1 MRSEVDRLRV
11 WDVVFPKD
19 TFTYPPKFKL
29 WVCVSRE
36 NLWFLRINSEP
47 ITPPD
52 VLLRKVD
59 HPFLDHDSYMGCG
72 GDLIVV
78 FSEEDL
84 CAFLG
89 EQREDARRGIVGRIA
104 ERVRSDICA
113 GIAASPRL
121 SEVQKEIVLAE
132 LCDGQVL
139 AR

>member
-1 MRSEVDRLRV
+1 M

-19 TFTYPPKFKL
+19 TFTYPPKFKM

-36 NLWFLRINSEP
+36 HFWFLRINSEP

-84 CAFLG
+84 CAFLE
-89 EQREDARRGIVGRIA
+89 EQRDNSRRGVVGRIA
-104 ERVRSDICA
+104 KAARRDVCA

-121 SEVQKEIVLAE
+121 SEAQKDVILAE

>member
-1 MRSEVDRLRV
+1 MLSEVDRLRV

-72 GDLIVV
+72 GDLIAIAE
-78 FSEEDL
+78 SELCLVLEDQS
-84 CAFLG
+84 
-89 EQREDARRGIVGRIA
+89 EKSRRGIIGCIV

-121 SEVQKEIVLAE
+121 SEAQKDVILAE
-132 LCDGQVL
+132 LCGGQMLV
-139 AR
+139 R